1 MNQIN
6 RNTNKQGNTIV
17 VNTEKTQ
24 DVIGEY
30 LKILNSIKL
39 EKPKRNSWISRII
52 QTTKIK

>member
-6 RNTNKQGNTIV
+6 RNTNKQGNTI